1 MKIIYHCFGGTHS
14 SVVAAALHLG
24 WIDPHRLPAP
34 DELRSLPYFDRR
46 SPGMEGW
53 ILFLGRDRYNNE
65 VYVVGK
71 RGMGETFENLIG
83 GLTQALDLPRE
94 EVLLLNTS
102 PLVNWLMA
110 VGGFLSRRLG
120 ITLLGRPLVIW
131 GVRRIFTRLVTFVQE
146 CRLLWE
152 INR

>member
-1 MKIIYHCFGGTHS
+1 
-14 SVVAAALHLG
+14 
-24 WIDPHRLPAP
+24 
-34 DELRSLPYFDRR
+34 
-46 SPGMEGW
+46 MEGW